1 MLVGW
6 TELTILCAVLSDG
19 GGHGSG
25 EVLVHVVEERGDKQ
39 LVWDRGG
46 DHGTG
51 VEGAGDS
58 QVLGQVKC
66 LTEGGR
72 ERRRGREGEEEREG
86 GRERR
91 RGREGGERGNI
102 SRQR

>member
-19 GGHGSG
+19 GGHGPG
-25 EVLVHVVEERGDKQ
+25 EVLVHVVDERGDKQ

-51 VEGAGDS
+51 IEGAGDA

-66 LTEGGR
+66 LGG
-72 ERRRGREGEEEREG
+72 REG
-86 GRERR
+86 GREGG
-91 RGREGGERGNI
+91 RGGNI